1 MFYCVRDAIEEA
13 VEMVKEIMVKYP
25 ENSMGDKYPFCS
37 VVTGLAHD
45 LYLTSS
51 QGCTDLLR

>member
-1 MFYCVRDAIEEA
+1 MFYCVWDAIEEA
-13 VEMVKEIMVKYP
+13 VETVKEIMERYP

-37 VVTGLAHD
+37 VVMGLVPD